1 MTTARFVY
9 HGVETDWKVEAV
21 LQGHV
26 YPVVT
31 TVRPSRTEQECL
43 VCSCRTVFGELI
55 RSLFSFV
62 SFRFVSQ
69 RFCHGS
75 ATIRNESKPTNRYN
89 KRTKPLERDSL
100 DQDVLI
106 SSHTKKS
113 NTHYYT
119 TYRFDLI

>member
-62 SFRFVSQ
+62 SFRFATVLP
-69 RFCHGS
+69 RFGHD
-75 ATIRNESKPTNRYN
+75 TKRIKTN
-89 KRTKPLERDSL
+89 KSL
-100 DQDVLI
+100 Q
-106 SSHTKKS
+106 
-113 NTHYYT
+113 
-119 TYRFDLI
+119 